1 MVGDNEGVR
10 RHLGRERI
18 FHLRSMTWRVAAIAV
33 PTIGAILAAVPV
45 HAADSEARTDPA
57 TQLTMVVVTLAAF
70 AGAALAARTA
80 RRNPG
85 SGTPMFDDALLD
97 TPLLDTS
104 AVDVKEPP
112 VVSSFERVFL
122 IVLASYALFDRAFAW
137 IHVPGTPLFVG
148 EITLAFGALAMMAT
162 RAPVARAFRSS
173 AAMRVLG
180 AWMVWGVVFMILQ
193 LPSYGID
200 TIRDSAIWYYGAVA
214 ILVVFLLLSDP
225 SRFGRWADSYM
236 RFMPILLVWSLVAMV
251 MVVLFSGG
259 PPYVPDSRVSI
270 FAHRFGNIAVQA
282 AMVLGFIWL
291 VDRARGRLTVTQRN
305 VYTGIAIVAILIVGF
320 QNRGGMVAAT
330 IGIALMIAFM
340 QKWRGELILA
350 MGALVIVLA
359 TFAIV
364 SDVSI
369 SLSGGREISA
379 AQMMDNI
386 GSIID
391 PSSGGSRQ
399 QTTTQWR
406 LDLWTAVL
414 DDVITEHPVAGFGPG
429 PDLGARYGVSTNDET
444 PLRNPHNSHLSVVAR
459 MGLVGFALWGVL
471 WIGWTFQLML
481 LRRRLLQRGRTVEAG
496 LTAWLIISAIMIL
509 TNAIFDPTLEGPQVS
524 FWLWTV
530 FGVGLAMPLVY
541 SGIAGARWAASVRNA
556 PGQPGQLESA
566 TTTPT
571 T

>member
-10 RHLGRERI
+10 HRVGHDRVSP
-18 FHLRSMTWRVAAIAV
+18 LRSLIWRFAVIATPSAGSIVAAMPAN
-33 PTIGAILAAVPV
+33 AAESQARADPV
-45 HAADSEARTDPA
+45 
-57 TQLTMVVVTLAAF
+57 TQLTVVMVTLAAF
-70 AGAALAARTA
+70 AGAAVAARTA
-80 RRNPG
+80 RRNPR
-85 SGTPMFDDALLD
+85 SGTPVFDDSRLD
-97 TPLLDTS
+97 APLLDVS
-104 AVDVKEPP
+104 AVDVREPP

-122 IVLASYALFDRAFAW
+122 IVLAAYALFDRAFAW

-148 EITLAFGALAMMAT
+148 EITLAFGVLAMMAT
-162 RAPVARAFRSS
+162 RAPIARAFRSS
-173 AAMRVLG
+173 AAMRALG
-180 AWMVWGVVFMILQ
+180 AWMMWGVVFMILQ
-193 LPSYGID
+193 LPGYGLD

-214 ILVVFLLLSDP
+214 ILVVFLLVSDP
-225 SRFGRWADSYM
+225 SRFGRGSDAYM

-251 MVVLFSGG
+251 MVIVFSGG

-291 VDRARGRLTVTQRN
+291 VDRARGRLTATQRN
-305 VYTGIAIVAILIVGF
+305 VYTGLAIVAILVVGF

-330 IGIALMIAFM
+330 VGIALMIAFM
-340 QKWRGELILA
+340 QKWRGELILSI
-350 MGALVIVLA
+350 GALVIVLT

-369 SLSGGREISA
+369 NLSGGRNISA

-429 PDLGARYGVSTNDET
+429 PDLGARYGVSTNEET

-471 WIGWTFQLML
+471 WISWTFQLMI
-481 LRRRLLQRGRTVEAG
+481 LRSRLLQRGRTVEAG

-509 TNAIFDPTLEGPQVS
+509 TNAVFDPTLEGPQVS

-541 SGIAGARWAASVRNA
+541 TGIAGARWASSALNPIAQR
-556 PGQPGQLESA
+556 ESA
-566 TTTPT
+566 TPKPST
-571 T
+571 

>member
-10 RHLGRERI
+10 HRVGHDRVSP
-18 FHLRSMTWRVAAIAV
+18 LRSLIWRFAVIATPSAGSIVAAMPAN
-33 PTIGAILAAVPV
+33 AAESQARADPV
-45 HAADSEARTDPA
+45 
-57 TQLTMVVVTLAAF
+57 TQLTVVMVTLAAF
-70 AGAALAARTA
+70 AGAAVAARTA
-80 RRNPG
+80 RRNPR
-85 SGTPMFDDALLD
+85 SGTPVFDDSRLD
-97 TPLLDTS
+97 APLLDVS
-104 AVDVKEPP
+104 AVDVREPP

-122 IVLASYALFDRAFAW
+122 IVLAAYALFDRAFAW

-148 EITLAFGALAMMAT
+148 EITLAFGVLAMMAT
-162 RAPVARAFRSS
+162 RAPIARAFRSS
-173 AAMRVLG
+173 AAMRALG
-180 AWMVWGVVFMILQ
+180 AWMMWGVVFMILQ
-193 LPSYGID
+193 LPGYGLD

-214 ILVVFLLLSDP
+214 ILVVFLLVSDP
-225 SRFGRWADSYM
+225 SRFGRWSDAYM

-251 MVVLFSGG
+251 MVIVFSGG

-291 VDRARGRLTVTQRN
+291 VDRARGRLTATQRN
-305 VYTGIAIVAILIVGF
+305 VYTGLAIVAILVVGF

-330 IGIALMIAFM
+330 VGIALMIAFM
-340 QKWRGELILA
+340 QKWRGELILSI
-350 MGALVIVLA
+350 GALVIVLT

-369 SLSGGREISA
+369 NLSGGRNISA

-429 PDLGARYGVSTNDET
+429 PDLGARYGVSTNEET

-471 WIGWTFQLML
+471 WISWTFQLMI
-481 LRRRLLQRGRTVEAG
+481 LRSRLLQRGRTVEAG

-509 TNAIFDPTLEGPQVS
+509 TNAVFDPTLEGPQVS

-541 SGIAGARWAASVRNA
+541 TGIAGARWASSALNPIAQR
-556 PGQPGQLESA
+556 ESA
-566 TTTPT
+566 TPKPST
-571 T
+571 

>member
-10 RHLGRERI
+10 HRVGHDRVSP
-18 FHLRSMTWRVAAIAV
+18 LRSLIWRFAVIATPSAGSIVAAMPAN
-33 PTIGAILAAVPV
+33 AAESQARADPV
-45 HAADSEARTDPA
+45 
-57 TQLTMVVVTLAAF
+57 TQLTVVMVTLAAF
-70 AGAALAARTA
+70 AGAAVAARTA
-80 RRNPG
+80 RRNPR
-85 SGTPMFDDALLD
+85 SGTPVFDDSRLD
-97 TPLLDTS
+97 APLLDVS
-104 AVDVKEPP
+104 AVDVREPP

-122 IVLASYALFDRAFAW
+122 IVLAAYALFDRAFAW

-148 EITLAFGALAMMAT
+148 EITLAFGVLAMMAT
-162 RAPVARAFRSS
+162 RAPIARAFRSS
-173 AAMRVLG
+173 AAMRALG

-193 LPSYGID
+193 LPGYGLD

-214 ILVVFLLLSDP
+214 ILVVFLLVSDP
-225 SRFGRWADSYM
+225 SRFGRWSDAYM

-251 MVVLFSGG
+251 MVIVFSGG

-291 VDRARGRLTVTQRN
+291 VDRARGRLTATQRN
-305 VYTGIAIVAILIVGF
+305 VYTGLAIVAILVVGF

-330 IGIALMIAFM
+330 VGIALMIAFM
-340 QKWRGELILA
+340 QKWRGELILSI
-350 MGALVIVLA
+350 GALVIVLA

-369 SLSGGREISA
+369 NLSGGRNISA

-429 PDLGARYGVSTNDET
+429 PDLGARYGVSTNEET

-471 WIGWTFQLML
+471 WISWAFQLML
-481 LRRRLLQRGRTVEAG
+481 LRSRLLQRGRAVEAG

-541 SGIAGARWAASVRNA
+541 TGIAGARWAGSALKPA
-556 PGQPGQLESA
+556 AQLESA
-566 TTTPT
+566 TPKPST
-571 T
+571 

>member
-10 RHLGRERI
+10 HRVGHDRVSP
-18 FHLRSMTWRVAAIAV
+18 LRSLIWRFAVIATPSAGSIVAAMPAN
-33 PTIGAILAAVPV
+33 AAESQARADPV
-45 HAADSEARTDPA
+45 
-57 TQLTMVVVTLAAF
+57 TQLTVVMVTLAAF
-70 AGAALAARTA
+70 AGAAVAARTA
-80 RRNPG
+80 RRNPR
-85 SGTPMFDDALLD
+85 SGTPVFDDSRLD
-97 TPLLDTS
+97 APLLDVS
-104 AVDVKEPP
+104 AVDVREPP

-122 IVLASYALFDRAFAW
+122 IVLAAYALFDRAFAW

-148 EITLAFGALAMMAT
+148 EITLAFGVLAMMAT
-162 RAPVARAFRSS
+162 RAPIARAFRSS
-173 AAMRVLG
+173 AAMRALG

-193 LPSYGID
+193 LPGYGLD

-214 ILVVFLLLSDP
+214 ILVVFLLVSDP
-225 SRFGRWADSYM
+225 SRFGRWSDAYM

-251 MVVLFSGG
+251 MVIVFSGG

-291 VDRARGRLTVTQRN
+291 VDRARGRLTATQRN
-305 VYTGIAIVAILIVGF
+305 VYTGLAIVAILVVGF

-330 IGIALMIAFM
+330 VGIALMIAFM
-340 QKWRGELILA
+340 QKWRGELILSI
-350 MGALVIVLA
+350 GALVIVLT

-369 SLSGGREISA
+369 NLSGGRNISA

-429 PDLGARYGVSTNDET
+429 PDLGARYGVSTNEET

-471 WIGWTFQLML
+471 WISWTFQLMI
-481 LRRRLLQRGRTVEAG
+481 LRSRLLQRGRTVEAG

-509 TNAIFDPTLEGPQVS
+509 TNAVFDPTLEGPQVS

-541 SGIAGARWAASVRNA
+541 TGIAGARWASSALNPIAQR
-556 PGQPGQLESA
+556 ESA
-566 TTTPT
+566 TPKPST
-571 T
+571 